1 MFTYDVPLRWLDLD
15 AQGHVNNGKLVDVL
29 QEARVAFTLAGPIA
43 HLLGNGIIVVGHR
56 VEYLRAVDFAASVL
70 RVELQVGKVTPA
82 RFTLGYE
89 VFADAVLVA
98 RAQTVCCLFDFEAQ
112 RPHRL
117 EAEDRAFLSSL
128 STEVV
133 ELPDLGSWSVG
144 ERAHVT
150 PLNVRWSDLDSYGHV
165 NNVRFYDYV
174 GEARVRLM
182 AGLLPGP
189 SIRGNGEGPEHTWL
203 VARQDLSYLGQLA
216 FTLEVRD
223 ASPDGGSGGP
233 GEVHGV
239 GVVNG
244 AMHHAVG
251 APHPDATLTVSTTH
265 GALVAAITS
274 GRLDQLAEDA
284 ATTIDGDVSVL
295 ERLSDRLDTFELFF
309 PIVTP

>member
-56 VEYLRAVDFAASVL
+56 VEYVRAVDFAASVL

-216 FTLEVRD
+216 FTLEQISVRTAIARLGRTSVTLAQTILD
-223 ASPDGGSGGP
+223 ASGRPAS
-233 GEVHGV
+233 
-239 GVVNG
+239 
-244 AMHHAVG
+244 
-251 APHPDATLTVSTTH
+251 VSTTVLVH
-265 GALVAAITS
+265 GDAH
-274 GRLDQLAEDA
+274 GRPSPLPPELSDA
-284 ATTIDGDVSVL
+284 AGRWPAAS
-295 ERLSDRLDTFELFF
+295 RR
-309 PIVTP
+309 